1 MSRAKGV
8 MYLGIWAVRS
18 MGTKTS
24 LSLHNHLKNFLLI
37 CVNSRKDKKTAIN
50 CMKIEGANMNY
61 MYVFFKDYLKKK
73 KKKVLSVS
81 IVRYLHWNYSGTCVF
96 KDVAI
101 SCQIFYK
108 SFLAAV
114 EGNPATPQWM
124 TSSVWIPESKQTFTL
139 QRKPYCE
146 PNINITVYYTP
157 LLVY

>member
-1 MSRAKGV
+1 MLFVHKRHLSRAWCKRHMSRAKCV

-73 KKKVLSVS
+73 KKSA
-81 IVRYLHWNYSGTCVF
+81 F
-96 KDVAI
+96 
-101 SCQIFYK
+101 CQHCT
-108 SFLAAV
+108 V
-114 EGNPATPQWM
+114 
-124 TSSVWIPESKQTFTL
+124 FTL
-139 QRKPYCE
+139 KLFRHMCFQRRCNFLSDFLQILSSSCRGKSSHSTMNDLQCLDPRK
-146 PNINITVYYTP
+146 
-157 LLVY
+157 